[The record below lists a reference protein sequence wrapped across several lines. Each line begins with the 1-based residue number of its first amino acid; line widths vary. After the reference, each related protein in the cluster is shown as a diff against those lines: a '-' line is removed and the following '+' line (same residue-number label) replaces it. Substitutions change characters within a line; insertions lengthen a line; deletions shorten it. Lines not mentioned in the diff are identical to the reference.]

1 MISIES
7 VLEEYCKETTSPRE
21 NTFVCRLNVR
31 YLVQLIQRL
40 NVLEHT
46 VTKMSYTTDDR
57 TECVIEVKKSVVDQY
72 DDYRD
77 DLYYK

>member
-1 MISIES
+1 MISVES
-7 VLEEYCKETTSPRE
+7 ILEEYCKETSSPKE
-21 NTFVCRLNVR
+21 NTFVCRLDTR
-31 YLVQLIQRL
+31 YLVQLVQRL

-57 TECVIEVKKSVVDQY
+57 TECVIEVMEAAVDQY
-72 DDYRD
+72 DDYGD